1 MGGNNRQRKSSSF
14 MSVFGIFKSNNKH
27 RGGGYYDAYEESLRA
42 RKVWPSDE
50 DRGRW
55 GVADPR
61 IDMKAEAFIAQY
73 KKKVSE
79 SEIHCQP
86 QVQPQAS

>member
-14 MSVFGIFKSNNKH
+14 MSVFKIFKSNNRH
-27 RGGGYYDAYEESLRA
+27 RGGGGYHDAYEEGTRA

-55 GVADPR
+55 GVAEPG
-61 IDMKAEAFIAQY
+61 IDMKAAAFIAQY
-73 KKKVSE
+73 KKRVSE
-79 SEIHCQP
+79 SEIHCQT
-86 QVQPQAS
+86 QPQPQ

>member
-1 MGGNNRQRKSSSF
+1 MGGKNRQRKSSSL
-14 MSVFGIFKSNNKH
+14 MSVFNIFKSNSRH
-27 RGGGYYDAYEESLRA
+27 RGYSNEDGYEEGTRA

-55 GVADPR
+55 GVAEPG
-61 IDMKAEAFIAQY
+61 IDRRAAAFIAQY
-73 KKKVSE
+73 KKRVSD

-86 QVQPQAS
+86 QPH

>member
-1 MGGNNRQRKSSSF
+1 MGGNSRNRKSSF
-14 MSVFGIFKSNNKH
+14 TSVFNIFKSNRQ
-27 RGGGYYDAYEESLRA
+27 RGGGYHYEAYHDEGTRV

-55 GVADPR
+55 GVAEPG
-61 IDMKAEAFIAQY
+61 IDMKAAAFIAQY
-73 KKKVSE
+73 KKKVTE

-86 QVQPQAS
+86 QPK